1 MDGAYRRGF
10 APRALA
16 PGRGERDAAAVAGGG
31 VADRAAR
38 ATARNSSA
46 SRFRNGAIAELLRQT
61 IAMRRL
67 GAWPRN
73 SMRWM
78 FPERATGG
86 FTASVGSS
94 VTPTFAATIWR
105 SVSRLVARN
114 PLFSPAPASWQT
126 SSA

>member
-1 MDGAYRRGF
+1 MGSF
-10 APRALA
+10 RAA
-16 PGRGERDAAAVAGGG
+16 SGGG
-31 VADRAAR
+31 AGIAWSAGRSRVEQVARTAAK
-38 ATARNSSA
+38 SSA

-78 FPERATGG
+78 SRSCATGG

-114 PLFSPAPASWQT
+114 PLFSLAPASWQT